1 MCDYLGE
8 FILVYLNDILV
19 FSEREAEHMKDI
31 KTVCRR
37 LKEPYLFASRKKSEF
52 ITGALCRKTEPQIA
66 TALKTESR
74 GKDQNKDNSK

>member
-8 FILVYLNDILV
+8 LMWVYLNDIFI
-19 FSEREAEHMKDI
+19 FSDKEAEHMKDI

-37 LKEPYLFASRKKSEF
+37 LKELYLFASRKKPEF
-52 ITGALCRKTEPQIA
+52 ITGALGRKTDSQIA
-66 TALKTESR
+66 TTLKTESR